1 VLPENA
7 AIAIS
12 LINFADLVFTYFLLA
27 GLYQFGLNLVQE
39 RNPSVGDLWS
49 QSSSTLL
56 NFILVSILVG
66 LIVFLGFL
74 LLIIPGIILALKY
87 SMVWQLVV
95 DQGLGPLE
103 AMEKSSRITS
113 GNRLQLSLLGTVNF
127 GIILLGLICL
137 GVGLIVAVP
146 LCWLTTFVSYE
157 MLKSASID

>member
-1 VLPENA
+1 MKSLNISDVLSESWQLLTKHYLLIIGTFIVYLLLSLIGSVLIFVLPENA

-12 LINFADLVFTYFLLA
+12 LINFADLLFTYFLLA

-113 GNRLQLSLLGTVNF
+113 
-127 GIILLGLICL
+127 
-137 GVGLIVAVP
+137 
-146 LCWLTTFVSYE
+146 
-157 MLKSASID
+157 